1 MTSHTTAWVNLVRAV
16 VAACVFAVFAGEAST
31 FIAELLV
38 RNGGPSFLREPIN
51 AGIALALIVL
61 WQKWQPVARYSAPKW
76 RHVGIG
82 LVLGLGIG
90 IALPAIALAIM
101 TSTQIAALSPPT
113 VTAVALLVPFIFL
126 IFHGFAEES
135 LVRVIAQR
143 ASHHSF
149 GALAGIAA
157 AAICFGGLQA
167 LQGYLDV
174 WNIVNG
180 ILFGACLGFLA
191 LGPGGIWTAIGA
203 HAGWSWLEIAALGQP
218 GQIVKS
224 GHWMGGTG
232 PDSYGSPIFTL
243 VLLAALGLQ
252 IVLHLRRQKRSI

>member
-1 MTSHTTAWVNLVRAV
+1 MPTGGRGLLLHRFHQRFGRHDHGRDTRCVR
-16 VAACVFAVFAGEAST
+16 
-31 FIAELLV
+31 
-38 RNGGPSFLREPIN
+38 
-51 AGIALALIVL
+51 
-61 WQKWQPVARYSAPKW
+61 QKLS
-76 RHVGIG
+76 
-82 LVLGLGIG
+82 
-90 IALPAIALAIM
+90 ALPAGQVSRYVGGDELGE
-101 TSTQIAALSPPT
+101 
-113 VTAVALLVPFIFL
+113 VAGGSDVERGDGLLL